1 MRKGFRK
8 ASVACGAAFASVAV
22 ALSTAGTG
30 LATNQAVVIG
40 GIATPSMHD
49 LVMAQVLGDQLHGMQ
64 RTSVWWPAEAAPY
77 AGKTYTLGASI
88 NIGVTNLTD
97 QINAAIGRLGQGEKV
112 TVVGLSAG
120 ALVTTEVLRKLA
132 ASSNAPDKED
142 LTFVV
147 VADSS
152 RQKLINKAQYNNKYD
167 YTYQPPPEVKYD
179 VVVVTGEYD
188 GMADLP
194 DRFWNFTAVMNAIAG
209 GIFVH
214 VPTMFADLD
223 DVPKDPKWWSTET
236 NSLGGTTTHV
246 LVPTKVLPL
255 VQLMPWLKPR
265 EAELKAKI
273 DKGYSRNDVVTTS
286 AMRTLAAPAVVNQGA
301 PEVSTGN
308 SGGATEDVTDPIE
321 NIDDDTVDNK
331 NGANDDD
338 VIDDDIADE
347 GTDEG
352 SNADD
357 EEAAAEEDASEADS
371 TEADA
376 GESEDSGSG
385 DSSDTDGSDSS
396 GGSSSTES
404 GSSDSGSSE

>member
-1 MRKGFRK
+1 MKKRLRRAG
-8 ASVACGAAFASVAV
+8 VACGAAFASVAV

-30 LATNQAVVIG
+30 AATNQAVVIG
-40 GIATPSMHD
+40 GIATPSLHD

-77 AGKTYTLGASI
+77 SGKTYSLGASI
-88 NIGVTNLTD
+88 NIGVTNLTQ
-97 QINAAIGRLGQGEKV
+97 QINAALGRLGEGEKV

-120 ALVTTEVLRKLA
+120 ALVTTEVLRALA
-132 ASSNAPDKED
+132 ASSDAPDKDE

-152 RQKLINKAQYNNKYD
+152 RQKLIDKAQYNSKYD

-188 GMADLP
+188 GLADMP
-194 DRFWNFTAVMNAIAG
+194 DRWWNFTAVMNAIAG

-223 DVPKDPKWWSTET
+223 DVPRDPKWWSEDT

-255 VQLMPWLKPR
+255 VQLMPWLKSQ

-286 AMRTLAAPAVVNQGA
+286 AMRSFAAPAAVEQEA
-301 PEVSTGN
+301 PEVSTGDE
-308 SGGATEDVTDPIE
+308 GGATEDVADPIA
-321 NIDDDTVDNK
+321 NVDEKPAKNK
-331 NGANDDD
+331 GGANDDVTDND
-338 VIDDDIADE
+338 VVDE

-352 SNADD
+352 SNTDD
-357 EEAAAEEDASEADS
+357 EAAAEEDAGEADS

-376 GESEDSGSG
+376 GESEDSGSE
-385 DSSDTDGSDSS
+385 DSSDTDASDSS
-396 GGSSSTES
+396 GGSSSDES